1 MLLCEGLSAPI
12 YHHLLAC
19 LQYAWFDKVF
29 TYFPSRSLY
38 MRSKTR
44 QGESENI
51 FFAKY
56 QHKKQAH
63 ETWLMK
69 VILICFHFML
79 FGTFSNPK
87 LTNFYIFPMLRFG
100 DGNVRVFLVSGCFLC
115 MFHNFW
121 LLLFKSG
128 AFVNIVSDYENC
140 RIRMIRICPGGWNLL
155 SKSEERKF
163 EEIARNK
170 KQMNESTMWGK

>member
-1 MLLCEGLSAPI
+1 
-12 YHHLLAC
+12 
-19 LQYAWFDKVF
+19 
-29 TYFPSRSLY
+29 
-38 MRSKTR
+38 
-44 QGESENI
+44 
-51 FFAKY
+51 
-56 QHKKQAH
+56 
-63 ETWLMK
+63 MK

-87 LTNFYIFPMLRFG
+87 LSADKFLHIPSVTFG

-140 RIRMIRICPGGWNLL
+140 GIRMIRICPGGLKFAQQVL
-155 SKSEERKF
+155 PEFHPCGLKKMKTKF

-170 KQMNESTMWGK
+170 